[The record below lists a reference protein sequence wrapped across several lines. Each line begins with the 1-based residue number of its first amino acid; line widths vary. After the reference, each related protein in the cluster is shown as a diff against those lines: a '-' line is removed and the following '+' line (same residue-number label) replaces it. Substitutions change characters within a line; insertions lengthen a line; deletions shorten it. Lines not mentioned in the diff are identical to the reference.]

1 MRAHILLLNGDS
13 IARAAKKVRNGGLV
27 VYPTD
32 TVYGLGCDPLNHAAV
47 RRLFEAKGRESKPVP
62 VLCASAEKAAGM
74 VELSGRALELAQK
87 HWPGALTIVA
97 PLRRS
102 VPPQL
107 SQGKPFLGVRVPNHP
122 GCLELI
128 AACGG
133 WLTGTSANISGR
145 PSSRSAAEAYDQIG
159 SAVDIILDGGRLAGT
174 ESTVVQ
180 VVGNE
185 VTILRTGPIGVGDEL
200 NDRRTS

>member
-1 MRAHILLLNGDS
+1 LRARILLLDGDS
-13 IARAAKKVRNGGLV
+13 IARAAKKVRTGGLV

-32 TVYGLGCDPLNHAAV
+32 TVYGLGCDPLNHTAV

-122 GCLELI
+122 GCLGLI

-133 WLTGTSANISGR
+133 WLTGTSANLSGR

-159 SAVDIILDGGRLAGT
+159 NAVDIILDGGRLAGA